1 MSNNLKENQ
10 AFLTLISI
18 FNLKKVKDGVG
29 HDRNGLYC
37 DLCLK
42 SKVLLS
48 YGDDGY
54 GGETDHDF
62 TSEVNKKYLD
72 KFIADNNLNQVLFD
86 NGYNFYGSVNEVRN
100 DTVIDEIIGTLYH
113 LKQIEKQNKI
123 LAKHCEKSIV
133 VGVDA
138 FNYSYYGF
146 KNIKSLLELV
156 SKKGG
161 PLMLLKTYE
170 KAVEGL
176 SENEKILNTQEQL
189 INLGVIKATK

>member
-1 MSNNLKENQ
+1 MSKDLKTNKE
-10 AFLTLISI
+10 FLKLISI

-42 SKVLLS
+42 SKVILN

-62 TSEVNKKYLD
+62 TSKDNEKFLD
-72 KFIADNNLNQVLFD
+72 TFIADNKLNQVLFD
-86 NGYNFYGSVNEVRN
+86 NGYEFYDSVSKVRN
-100 DTVIDEIIGTLYH
+100 DSVIDEIVGTLYH
-113 LKQIEKQNKI
+113 LKSIEKQNKK
-123 LAKHCEKSIV
+123 LARQCEKSIV

-146 KNIKSLLELV
+146 TNTKSLVDFITNNGGLV
-156 SKKGG
+156 ALK
-161 PLMLLKTYE
+161 KTYE
-170 KAVEGL
+170 KALKEM
-176 SENEKILNTQEQL
+176 SINEKVLNSQEQL
-189 INLGVIKATK
+189 ISLGVIEASK